1 MTADEPVSTDIFFP
15 KFFPLPLD
23 KLYPMG
29 YNAGSDTPM
38 GIFQYSRKRQN
49 MSESKKFKDKIDA
62 AAERVEAFLEAG
74 GTAKQIVF
82 LAVSALSLMLS
93 LLREKLLPGIPFDP
107 AWIAVILCG
116 IPIVIEALL
125 GLITSFDIT
134 AGVLVAIAL
143 VASVGIGETFAAGE
157 VAFIMAL
164 GEQLEALTVRR
175 AKAGIRRLAALT
187 PRTARL
193 LCAGEDAGAG
203 VGTGITAEDDAG
215 ITARLSSADTAKLPI
230 IDASAVKPGDLLRV
244 LPGETVPADGVIISG
259 STTLDT
265 SAMTGEPLPAEK
277 TAGDEVISGSV
288 NRFGAFDMRA
298 VRAGED
304 SSLRKMIAL
313 AESADASKAKIV
325 GIADRT
331 AAWIVIAAL
340 AAAIIAWA
348 VSGEIIRAVTVLVVF
363 CPCSLVL
370 ATPAAV
376 MAAAGNASRMGFLTA
391 RGDALE
397 RLSSVRRAAFDKT
410 GTLTLGAPA
419 VSACASVLP
428 GLTDGELLRIAAS
441 AESLSEHPLGR
452 AIAAALPDDVPLL
465 PVSDFAMTPGVGISA
480 SVDGRRVWIGSA
492 TADTATAAISDGAD
506 GSAPPGNIE
515 SLRSRG
521 ATVVRVMFGDGESRR
536 TAGYIALSDSLRPES
551 AGMISALK
559 TAGVVP
565 VLLTGD
571 SHAAAHAVAA
581 ELGIDKAHVHA
592 SCLPADKLKY
602 VSEGEPV
609 CMTGDGIN
617 DAPALRA
624 AHVGIA
630 IGSKGMGRVTDI
642 AAESADILLT
652 GGSLAPL
659 PRLFTLSRRM
669 MNTIRFNIIVSMVLN
684 FAAVTL
690 ALMGVLGPVAGA
702 LIHNA
707 GALGVILNSAA
718 LYSREIAGG
727 GND

>member
-1 MTADEPVSTDIFFP
+1 
-15 KFFPLPLD
+15 
-23 KLYPMG
+23 
-29 YNAGSDTPM
+29 
-38 GIFQYSRKRQN
+38 

-62 AAERVEAFLEAG
+62 AAERVEEFLEAG

-82 LAVSALSLMLS
+82 LAVSALSLILS

-107 AWIAVILCG
+107 AWIAVVLCG

-143 VASVGIGETFAAGE
+143 IASICIGETFAAGE

-175 AKAGIRRLAALT
+175 AKAGIRRLAALI

-193 LCAGEDAGAG
+193 LCAGAEADTGAG
-203 VGTGITAEDDAG
+203 MTAEDDAG

-277 TAGDEVISGSV
+277 TAGDEVISGCI

-391 RGDALE
+391 QGDALE

-410 GTLTLGAPA
+410 GTLTHGAPA

-428 GLTDGELLRIAAS
+428 GLTDGELLRVAAS

-480 SVDGRRVWIGSA
+480 SVDGRRVRIGSA
-492 TADTATAAISDGAD
+492 AADTATAAINDGAD
-506 GSAPPGNIE
+506 GSRLPGNIE
-515 SLRSRG
+515 NLRSRG
-521 ATVVRVMFGDGESRR
+521 ATVVRVMFGDGESRH

-630 IGSKGMGRVTDI
+630 VAGQGMGRVTDI

-690 ALMGVLGPVAGA
+690 AFIGVLGPVAGA

>member
-1 MTADEPVSTDIFFP
+1 
-15 KFFPLPLD
+15 
-23 KLYPMG
+23 
-29 YNAGSDTPM
+29 
-38 GIFQYSRKRQN
+38 

-62 AAERVEAFLEAG
+62 AAERVEEFLEAG
-74 GTAKQIVF
+74 GTVKQIVF

-143 VASVGIGETFAAGE
+143 VASICIGETFAAGE

-175 AKAGIRRLAALT
+175 AKAGIRRLAALI

-193 LCAGEDAGAG
+193 LCADAEADT
-203 VGTGITAEDDAG
+203 GTGMTAEDDSG

-277 TAGDEVISGSV
+277 TAGDEVISGSI

-391 RGDALE
+391 QGDALE

-410 GTLTLGAPA
+410 GTLTHGAPV
-419 VSACASVLP
+419 VSACTSVLP

-492 TADTATAAISDGAD
+492 AADTATAAINDGAD

-521 ATVVRVMFGDGESRR
+521 ATVVRVMFGDGEYRH

-630 IGSKGMGRVTDI
+630 VAGQGMGRVTDI

-690 ALMGVLGPVAGA
+690 AFMGVLGPVAGA